1 MSYQK
6 VMNQKQMANF
16 LGVSEN
22 TLKKLVSYGMPVKR
36 LKNRREYR
44 SEEVISWMMQYEIY
58 GK

>member
-1 MSYQK
+1 
-6 VMNQKQMANF
+6 MNQKQMANF

-44 SEEVISWMMQYEIY
+44 SEEVISWMMQYENY

>member
-22 TLKKLVSYGMPVKR
+22 TLKKLVSYGMPVQR

-44 SEEVISWMMQYEIY
+44 SEEVISWMMQYENY